1 MLMPKLDV
9 EFKNQIK
16 SLSKADLEEIVI
28 RVAGK
33 NKEIYDF
40 LIVNYFDTQYG
51 EKDLF
56 EEAQNEIRLLFIKK
70 YKGFSEEL
78 QLAAMIEACVKRIN
92 EFQKICKNKNLEPD
106 LILMILDEVFT
117 HSANSLGT
125 CFTKFDYRVGLLLKR
140 LITLVTNKLHPDF
153 MLEYR
158 KKINDYLQV
167 LHKTSTHLDFIYAM
181 PKSI

>member
-1 MLMPKLDV
+1 MSGKTLKQKTELCKMSC
-9 EFKNQIK
+9 K
-16 SLSKADLEEIVI
+16 S
-28 RVAGK
+28 
-33 NKEIYDF
+33 KEIYDF

-92 EFQKICKNKNLEPD
+92 EFQKICKNKNLEAD
-106 LILMILDEVFT
+106 LILMVLDEVFT
-117 HSANSLGT
+117 HSTDLLGT
-125 CFTKFDYRVGLLLKR
+125 CFTKFDYRVGLLLKSLLLKR
-140 LITLVTNKLHPDF
+140 LITLVSNKLHPDF
-153 MLEYR
+153 MVEYR
-158 KKINDYLQV
+158 KKINDYLRV
-167 LHKTSTHLDFIYAM
+167 LHKTSTHLEFIYAM